1 MKNHR
6 LRQVID
12 GVPTEIAVKRPR
24 SKGDGIP
31 LRSAEII
38 EGLIPI
44 RNAVREILRAQEHN
58 RPYADA
64 QVALRRA
71 HSKFVRNFGPIN
83 RTEITTITD
92 EDSGATKE
100 IVRRPNLAPFADDPD
115 VWLVASIEDYDQ
127 ESGKARHG
135 AIFTQRVIHPPAPP
149 KIVTASDALTVC
161 LHDTGRVDMDFI
173 AEALGLTHE
182 QVEADLAGAIFL
194 NPETRLWE
202 TADAY
207 LSGPVRTK
215 LKEAFTAAEM
225 EPRFAA
231 NVEALQAA
239 QPTDLKPSEITAR
252 LGAPWIPPADIAAFC
267 REIIGIETQVRH
279 LSGIGTWNSATRFKF
294 FMWPVIREILRNFR
308 HSVQFLWCDAE
319 RIRSIPAAHPKYTLA
334 ISVGMM

>member
-1 MKNHR
+1 
-6 LRQVID
+6 
-12 GVPTEIAVKRPR
+12 
-24 SKGDGIP
+24 
-31 LRSAEII
+31 
-38 EGLIPI
+38 
-44 RNAVREILRAQEHN
+44 
-58 RPYADA
+58 
-64 QVALRRA
+64 
-71 HSKFVRNFGPIN
+71 VRNFGPIN

-127 ESGKARHG
+127 ETGKARHG

-149 KIVTASDALTVC
+149 NIVTASDALTVC
-161 LHDTGRVDMDFI
+161 LHDTGRVDLGFI

-215 LKEAFTAAEM
+215 LKTALAAAETD
-225 EPRFAA
+225 PRLAA

-279 LSGIGTWNSATRFKF
+279 LSGIGTWNLNTSAFAGEASCTTEWGTERRHAGLLMDDALNASIPQIFDVW
-294 FMWPVIREILRNFR
+294 MEDGREMRQLNAEDTEAAKEKLGKIKAAFQN
-308 HSVQFLWCDAE
+308 WIWTDAE
-319 RIRSIPAAHPKYTLA
+319 RHLSLPGASTVIKFYPHQKRVIWRVIAAGSTYIAHA
-334 ISVGMM
+334 VGA